1 MTLLAFLGAMGLL
14 ITVHE
19 WGHYRMAVACG
30 VRVLTFSVGFGKPL
44 LRWQSRKPIMG
55 HATVFMICLIPLGGF
70 VKMLDERDGDVPLG
84 DVSLAFNRQ
93 ALYKRAAVVAAGPL
107 ANILLAFFL
116 YSASFC
122 IGQDESKP
130 ILASPQIN
138 SVAQSLGLRAGDTIL
153 RAGLSEG
160 ALHDVKSMESL
171 RWWALRQNFDQD
183 ALVLEVLSGN
193 THRIQTV
200 LLTAPEFQNE
210 GSQSLKGLELFG
222 LGQAWSAAVIAGTQT
237 GRPAQRDGLMAGDL
251 VVSVDGQPIEDAK
264 QLRELIRTAARV
276 KAFEPQTWEV
286 QHNGQQRLTL
296 QVQPDRVLE
305 QGQYI
310 GQIGAY
316 IGAHAARVWVQANLL
331 EGLALGWARTRD
343 VMTLTLDMLG
353 RMLAGRASLE
363 HLSGPLAVAEY
374 AGQSASLGLTAYVS
388 YLALLSLSL
397 GVFNLMP
404 LPVLDGGHLLYYLYE
419 ALTGRPPATQWIQAL
434 QQVGL
439 LMLLALMAFSFF
451 NDLVRLGWLR

>member
-55 HATVFMICLIPLGGF
+55 YATVFMICLIPLGGF
-70 VKMLDERDGDVPLG
+70 VKMLDEGDGDVPASAL
-84 DVSLAFNRQ
+84 SLAFNRQ
-93 ALYKRAAVVAAGPL
+93 ALYKRAAIAAAGPL
-107 ANILLAFFL
+107 ANLMLAFLL
-116 YSASFC
+116 YCASFC
-122 IGQDESKP
+122 IGQYESKP

-153 RAGLSEG
+153 RVGLSGG
-160 ALHDVKSMESL
+160 ALHDVVSMESL
-171 RWWALRQNFDQD
+171 RRWALRHNFDQD
-183 ALVLEVLSGN
+183 AMILEVLSGDSHL
-193 THRIQTV
+193 TETV
-200 LLTAPEFQNE
+200 SLPAPVPGDE
-210 GSQSLKGLELFG
+210 GAEPLKGLELFG
-222 LGQAWSAAVIAGTQT
+222 LGPVWSAAVIADTQA
-237 GRPAQRDGLMAGDL
+237 GRPAQRDGLLAGDL

-264 QLRELIRTAARV
+264 QLRELIRTSARV
-276 KAFEPQTWEV
+276 KMPEPQIWEV
-286 QHNGQQRLTL
+286 QREGLQRLTL

-305 QGQYI
+305 QGRFI
-310 GQIGAY
+310 GQIGAH
-316 IGAHAARVWVQANLL
+316 IGAPAARVWVQANLL
-331 EGLALGWARTRD
+331 EGLALGWERTCD
-343 VMTLTLDMLG
+343 ALSLTLDMIG
-353 RMLAGRASLE
+353 RMVAGRASLD

-397 GVFNLMP
+397 AVFNLMP

-419 ALTGRPPATQWIQAL
+419 ALIGRPPAAQWIQAL
-434 QQVGL
+434 QRVGL

>member
-1 MTLLAFLGAMGLL
+1 
-14 ITVHE
+14 
-19 WGHYRMAVACG
+19 
-30 VRVLTFSVGFGKPL
+30 
-44 LRWQSRKPIMG
+44 
-55 HATVFMICLIPLGGF
+55 MI
-70 VKMLDERDGDVPLG
+70 V
-84 DVSLAFNRQ
+84 
-93 ALYKRAAVVAAGPL
+93 
-107 ANILLAFFL
+107 
-116 YSASFC
+116 
-122 IGQDESKP
+122 
-130 ILASPQIN
+130 
-138 SVAQSLGLRAGDTIL
+138 
-153 RAGLSEG
+153 
-160 ALHDVKSMESL
+160 
-171 RWWALRQNFDQD
+171 
-183 ALVLEVLSGN
+183 
-193 THRIQTV
+193 
-200 LLTAPEFQNE
+200 
-210 GSQSLKGLELFG
+210 
-222 LGQAWSAAVIAGTQT
+222 GTQT

-276 KAFEPQTWEV
+276 KALGPQTWEV
-286 QHNGQQRLTL
+286 QRRGQQRLTL

-305 QGQYI
+305 RGQYI

-316 IGAHAARVWVQANLL
+316 IGAPAERVWVQANLL
-331 EGLALGWARTRD
+331 DGLALGWARTRD

-353 RMLAGRASLE
+353 RMLAGRASLD

-374 AGQSASLGLTAYVS
+374 AGHSASLGLTAYVS

-451 NDLVRLGWLR
+451 NDLVRLGWLK